1 MEPQMDD
8 PKKLL
13 MREISHRAQERA
25 KIPPRHE
32 HAPGTSDLQC
42 DLCDGYRERYETEFV
57 NDERAPE
64 LRKMLG
70 RE

>member
-1 MEPQMDD
+1 VALTDS
-8 PKKLL
+8 KLKRL
-13 MREISHRAQERA
+13 LSEISHRAQERA
-25 KIPPRHE
+25 KMPPHHE

-42 DLCDGYRERYETEFV
+42 DLCNGYRERYDTEFI

-70 RE
+70 R